1 MLSKSV
7 QLEQDL
13 YRAIDGFIIAR
24 VEEIL
29 GSDDPGISLTTARNA
44 LQKQLRILCNEACS
58 YKPAPVFGPIGVDPI
73 HTHYGPIVAQS
84 SSVVIEENFHMKDLF
99 AKAVDLGI
107 PEC

>member
-1 MLSKSV
+1 
-7 QLEQDL
+7 
-13 YRAIDGFIIAR
+13 
-24 VEEIL
+24 
-29 GSDDPGISLTTARNA
+29 
-44 LQKQLRILCNEACS
+44 
-58 YKPAPVFGPIGVDPI
+58 VDPI